1 MTATTTTAALSAAAA
16 ALVLAACGSGDAAT
30 GSDSRAKM
38 EQAQLKF
45 ARCMRDH
52 GVNVPDPKPDAKG
65 PGLVRVGEGVSPQVM
80 RRADQAC
87 RKYLEAAAP
96 KLSPEQQAEMRDQA
110 LKFARCMRAHGIDI
124 PDPQV
129 SGGGIRIQLRG
140 QGAKDALNPDSP
152 AFRDAQEACK
162 AFMPKGRV
170 QK

>member
-16 ALVLAACGSGDAAT
+16 ALVLAACGSGDPASGT
-30 GSDSRAKM
+30 DSRAKM

-87 RKYLEAAAP
+87 RRYLEAAAP
-96 KLSPEQQAEMRDQA
+96 KLSPEQQAELRDQA
-110 LKFARCMRAHGIDI
+110 LKFARCMRAHGVDM

-129 SGGGIRIQLRG
+129 SGGGLRISIRG
-140 QGAKDALNPDSP
+140 GAKDSLNPNSP
-152 AFRDAQEACK
+152 ASKDAQEACK
-162 AFMPKGRV
+162 AFMPKARV
-170 QK
+170 PK